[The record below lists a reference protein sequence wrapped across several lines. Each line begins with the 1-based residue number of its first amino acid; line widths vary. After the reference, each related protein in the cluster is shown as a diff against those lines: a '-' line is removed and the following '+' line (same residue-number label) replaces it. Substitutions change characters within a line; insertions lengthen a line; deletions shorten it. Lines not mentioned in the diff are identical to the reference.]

1 MARELTVDAHIG
13 ILLLGILI
21 SYHYNNVIL
30 SVRDLMINLGHE
42 AGKYRIVNKS
52 IGIYADSVM
61 V

>member
-13 ILLLGILI
+13 TIINNINII

-42 AGKYRIVNKS
+42 AGKYRS
-52 IGIYADSVM
+52 E
-61 V
+61 